1 MKRSLTIALLISFS
15 GLTTIAKGASP
26 FVGTWEAELND
37 QPAVELTI
45 EETGGKIVGVITF
58 FFQRRGADGKWH
70 IEGKPA
76 RQPVIAPKVEGNF
89 LTFEVL
95 HHKRHG
101 SPELG
106 PNNKYRVEVTG
117 KDEMFFRNVEGRPK
131 EDPKDLKLTRRK

>member
-1 MKRSLTIALLISFS
+1 MKRSLTIALLISFP

-26 FVGTWEAELND
+26 FLGTWQAKLND

-45 EETGGKIVGVITF
+45 EEISGKITGVITF

-70 IEGKPA
+70 VEGKPA
-76 RQPVIAPKVEGNF
+76 RGPVIAPKVEGNF

-106 PNNKYRVEVTG
+106 PNKKYHIELTG
-117 KDEMFFRNVEGRPK
+117 NDEMFFRNVEARPK